1 MMILLLCRTINKI
14 MPTDNKLSLSSNNET
29 MTLKNRIITSIAI
42 AAVSLIAKRLLT
54 KKEAK
59 KKA

>member
-1 MMILLLCRTINKI
+1 MII

-42 AAVSLIAKRLLT
+42 AAVSLIVKRLLT

>member
-1 MMILLLCRTINKI
+1 MIPLQCRTINKI

-42 AAVSLIAKRLLT
+42 AAVSLIVKRLLT
-54 KKEAK
+54 KKEEK
-59 KKA
+59 KKV